1 MIRPVPTR
9 RAPRSRCAG
18 ALLMALAATL
28 LAAPRPAPAQA
39 SLAAEDI
46 IDEIPVK
53 LGTVTDRFTVVRDA
67 LQTDQWYYAPTQPRL
82 SERVMSN
89 GRREPEFALVRYQF
103 KDPADPE
110 KLAEGGFLQFAM
122 TLALPPEALPQLKAA
137 IAARAK
143 VKPETVR
150 LAALPFKAATAN
162 LYVPKSG
169 LLIASEPLGPG
180 IAPTFSTQKMA
191 YAISLSKIGS
201 DVYDTLTT
209 GTTGLATGIEFTY
222 TGLTPPV
229 GFTVTVDW
237 DQAYTFYSKDEKI
250 RAQLSLG
257 SYFGGKVSI
266 DRSKLVETLTQN
278 KVITIEEIDNPE
290 NGAKYLELILNRIN
304 TELLEA
310 MKPPEKIPE
319 AVAGDPNPDKSV
331 LDKLTGKFFG
341 QAGYSVAIKDRK
353 VVKKGKEKVTFRS
366 RHLQERKTVAAGFVG
381 IGGYPEDVRQRLVTV
396 VPPGPWKSA
405 FFILPNVGDAQEAG
419 ISQVDLELRLRKGNT
434 THSNQVAVWKPTGG
448 WMGIG
453 GGTGPRS
460 LVAFGL
466 MDLYQ
471 QDPTLAN
478 VKFETVTQITLKN
491 DVLRVTD
498 TLPVNDQ
505 RAIVTPLSAVKVLRL
520 DATSLSWAG
529 LAPPSKLVSAMVSLR
544 AGDRSFTA
552 LVKPRLLDAKLAPPA
567 PVTWIM
573 PRTVPSVTATITFR
587 LGDGSTINWSRNGQN
602 LVSGQENSPDLFV
615 DLIDADWQGPGAG
628 G

>member
-1 MIRPVPTR
+1 
-9 RAPRSRCAG
+9 
-18 ALLMALAATL
+18 
-28 LAAPRPAPAQA
+28 
-39 SLAAEDI
+39 
-46 IDEIPVK
+46 
-53 LGTVTDRFTVVRDA
+53 VTDRFTVIRDA
-67 LQTDQWYYAPTQPRL
+67 LRPEQWYYAPSQPRL
-82 SERVMSN
+82 SERVTSS
-89 GRREPEFALVRYQF
+89 GQREPEFNLVRYQF
-103 KDPADPE
+103 KDPENPE

-122 TLALPPEALPQLKAA
+122 TLALPPEALPQLKTA
-137 IAARAK
+137 IATRTGGKADAI
-143 VKPETVR
+143 R

-162 LYVPKSG
+162 LYIPKSG
-169 LLIASEPLGPG
+169 LLVASEPVGPG

-201 DVYDTLTT
+201 DVYDSLANS
-209 GTTGLATGIEFTY
+209 TTGLATGIEFTY

-257 SYFGGKVSI
+257 SYFGGKAMI
-266 DRSKLVETLTQN
+266 DRNKLVETLKQN
-278 KVITIEEIDNPE
+278 KVIEIDEIDNPE
-290 NGAKYLELILNRIN
+290 NGAKYLELIINRIN
-304 TELLEA
+304 AELLEA
-310 MKPPEKIPE
+310 MKPPTSVPE
-319 AVAGDPNPDKSV
+319 AVAGDPTPDKSI

-341 QAGYSVAIKDRK
+341 QGGYSVSIKDRK
-353 VVKKGKEKVTFRS
+353 VTKKGKEKVTFRS
-366 RHLQERKTVAAGFVG
+366 RHLQERKTIAAGFVG
-381 IGGYPEDVRQRLVTV
+381 IGGYPEDVRKRLVTV

-405 FFILPNVGDAQEAG
+405 FFMLPNVGDAQEVG
-419 ISQVDLELRLRKGNT
+419 ISQVDLELRLRKGNA
-434 THSNQVAVWKPTGG
+434 THATQVAVWKPTGG
-448 WMGIG
+448 WTGI

-498 TLPVNDQ
+498 TLPVDDQ

-529 LAPPSKLVSAMVSLR
+529 LDPSSKLVSAMVSVR
-544 AGDRSFTA
+544 AGDRSFNT

-573 PRTVPSVTATITFR
+573 PRAATSVTATITFR
-587 LGDGSTINWSRNGQN
+587 LSDGTTINWSRNGQN
-602 LVSGQENSPDLFV
+602 LVAGQENSTDLFV
-615 DLIDADWQGPGAG
+615 DLIDADWQRAG
-628 G
+628 GG